1 MKWKAEFFEPHAD
14 CGHGP
19 GENVE
24 SDDMSIENFP
34 GLNDMNFESDF
45 FSIRTIP
52 LHFEVEKRRSLQILV
67 HVYYLL
73 VATYQSVVLWNPSTD
88 SFSMP
93 PQDDSLYTVMQNCP
107 SPTAHEEIAFDSSS
121 ISQASVI
128 CPSMSSAKSVKVIKS
143 SCLYYTMF
151 CTISYATSPQISQ
164 ARRRLSEN
172 FQTLGLPATTDCN
185 IEEKFLRFEV

>member
-1 MKWKAEFFEPHAD
+1 LFYSIWCLFIQYSFLLSKVDQVYHLEESSKSEGKSQLGFLPLENHNAD

-52 LHFEVEKRRSLQILV
+52 LHFE
-67 HVYYLL
+67 
-73 VATYQSVVLWNPSTD
+73 
-88 SFSMP
+88 
-93 PQDDSLYTVMQNCP
+93 DDSLYTVMQNCP

-128 CPSMSSAKSVKVIKS
+128 CPSMSSAKSVK
-143 SCLYYTMF
+143 
-151 CTISYATSPQISQ
+151 
-164 ARRRLSEN
+164 ARRRLSEI